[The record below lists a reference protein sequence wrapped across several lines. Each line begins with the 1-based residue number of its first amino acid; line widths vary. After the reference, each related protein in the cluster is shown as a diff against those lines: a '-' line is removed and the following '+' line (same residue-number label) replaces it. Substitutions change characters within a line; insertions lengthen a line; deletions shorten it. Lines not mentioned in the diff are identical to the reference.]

1 MDIALIGLGKMGAA
15 MARRLIEA
23 GLQIA
28 VFNRTRERTAP
39 LAELGAKVEDS
50 AADAIAAAPA
60 TVLMLPDAGAIR
72 EVLFPASG
80 RRPDFA
86 GRAIIQMG
94 TIGPE
99 QSLELQ
105 RDVEAAGG
113 AYLEAPVL
121 GGPPDAEKGRLH
133 VLVGS
138 TPQQFERWRP
148 VFSALAAA
156 PRHVGPVGRA
166 AAFKLAL
173 NQILGA
179 EVLAFAFSLALVR
192 RSGID
197 VDQFMEVLRMT
208 TLYAPQFEKKLD
220 KMENREFWPA
230 SFTARHLDKDLRLA
244 LAEGRRLGLQTA
256 SVEGLA
262 GLVDKVIEQGSPD
275 ADYSVVYAVIDPA
288 QG

>member
-15 MARRLIEA
+15 MARRLIES
-23 GLQIA
+23 GHKII
-28 VFNRTRERTAP
+28 VFNRTRAKAAP
-39 LAELGAKVEDS
+39 LAELGAKVEAS
-50 AADAIAAAPA
+50 AAGAIAAAPA

-72 EVLFPASG
+72 EVLFPAAG
-80 RRPDFA
+80 PRPNLA
-86 GRAIIQMG
+86 GRTVIQMG

-105 RDVEAAGG
+105 RDIEAAGG

-138 TPQQFERWRP
+138 TPQQYERWRP
-148 VFSALAAA
+148 LFSALAAA
-156 PRHVGPVGRA
+156 PGHVGPVGRA

-173 NQILGA
+173 NQILAA
-179 EVLAFAFSLALVR
+179 EVMAFAYSLAMVR
-192 RSGID
+192 GSGID
-197 VDQFMEVLRMT
+197 VGQFMEVLRT
-208 TLYAPQFEKKLD
+208 STLYALQFEKKLD
-220 KMENREFWPA
+220 KMLSREFWPA
-230 SFTARHLDKDLRLA
+230 TFTARHLAKDVRLA
-244 LAEGRRLGLQTA
+244 LAEGRRLGLQTD

-262 GLVDKVIEQGSPD
+262 GLVDKACEQGTPD